1 MQILAYAMSCHT
13 HTHIQ
18 TCPSLH
24 NHLLLPTQ
32 TQSLHTCSV
41 HTFLLPPSLPS
52 LPTFRSSAPS
62 QCVQFSAHSTDPLS
76 FLKSKTPP
84 VGQVLD
90 TRLRSS
96 VEVSC
101 SDEEELF
108 NKNVSPKKAVS
119 KQITK
124 RIFFPEESS
133 LTAPPPLKDLT
144 PKVENRDLPQ
154 KPSNRRNQ
162 KVVTFKVE
170 GTDPTDMSGPSQLQ
184 QVTTASFVLQTVPTT
199 TTTTSG
205 VVETT
210 GSPEVTAAKIA
221 NIKKML
227 FGEKESAVTQRYR
240 KDSGTTEPCAERL
253 LGGGESQKGDS
264 NNNSNCSKLYEVPW
278 EQKPVAK
285 YAPEFRKYENVHV
298 GVAERQAGRGVLCR
312 PVMVQASRTNTAG
325 VIGVGGGGDQAS
337 QLPEAKVNPSEKKC
351 NGGGLTSPLS
361 TSSSTGMMWTEALG
375 KVQSSLPRSS
385 QGGQSL
391 LIVCIRECERDR

>member
-1 MQILAYAMSCHT
+1 M
-13 HTHIQ
+13 
-18 TCPSLH
+18 
-24 NHLLLPTQ
+24 
-32 TQSLHTCSV
+32 
-41 HTFLLPPSLPS
+41 
-52 LPTFRSSAPS
+52 
-62 QCVQFSAHSTDPLS
+62 
-76 FLKSKTPP
+76 
-84 VGQVLD
+84 LD

-124 RIFFPEESS
+124 RIFFPEETS

-144 PKVENRDLPQ
+144 PKVVNRDLPQ

-170 GTDPTDMSGPSQLQ
+170 GTDPTETSGPSELQ
-184 QVTTASFVLQTVPTT
+184 QVTTAPFVLQAVPTT
-199 TTTTSG
+199 TTASG
-205 VVETT
+205 VVETM

-264 NNNSNCSKLYEVPW
+264 NNNSNCSNLYEVPW

-285 YAPEFRKYENVHV
+285 YTPEFRKYENVHV

-312 PVMVQASRTNTAG
+312 PVMVQGSRINTAG
-325 VIGVGGGGDQAS
+325 VIGVGGDGDQAS
-337 QLPEAKVNPSEKKC
+337 QLPEAKMAVNPSEKKC
-351 NGGGLTSPLS
+351 NGGGLSSPLS

-375 KVQSSLPRSS
+375 KVQSSLPPSS
-385 QGGQSL
+385 QGGQSVSVQNGSL
-391 LIVCIRECERDR
+391 HSVPHTSVEVPGKTAISTPADGVRVQAQSSSPKTQHTTSVQKHPRDSNSFGRRVEFTLPESKGQSVSHASPFEQPVQQGSYVYRSLV